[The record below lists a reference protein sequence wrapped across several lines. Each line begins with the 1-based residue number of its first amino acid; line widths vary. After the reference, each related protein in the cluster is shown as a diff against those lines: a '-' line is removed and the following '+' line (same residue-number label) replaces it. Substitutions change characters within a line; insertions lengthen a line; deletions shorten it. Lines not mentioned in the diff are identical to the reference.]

1 MTDLVAMLDA
11 FQFLRPIWLAIIPV
25 MSVLWW
31 RIRRRATARSVPAT
45 GIAPHLAA
53 ALTVGGGDRRRILPI
68 DGVALAVILTGLA
81 AAGPSWSYVPN
92 PLLSQTAPLAVVL
105 KTSESMASTD
115 IAPSRLERAKQKIRD
130 LIAGRSGGRTALI
143 AYAGTA
149 HRVVPLTEDPAV
161 LAPFVAGLS
170 PDVMPAPG
178 GNATAALEIARD
190 VLAGEPVPGGILFVL
205 DTLDPAD
212 LPAFADNER
221 AGGPPVVFLLVNPD
235 AAAREAV
242 EAVPGATVV
251 RLTPD
256 GSDVAEIERRVASA
270 YREALARDDRQ
281 RRDDRGWLLALP
293 AMLLT
298 LLWFRRGWTMRWAA
312 PAAVALFVVL
322 PGPARAEGVIDWF
335 LTADQQ
341 GRLAFDD
348 KDYAAAADRFADP
361 MWRGYALYRNGDY
374 AEAAEV
380 FASQPT
386 AEAAFAQGMAHV
398 KAQAYRDGIRAFE
411 VALERNPEHAAATRN
426 LQITRAIVDYVE
438 RVREQSDTGEEA
450 GIGADDI
457 VFDNESGRGAETTI
471 SGEDAGMQTAEE
483 WMRTVDTRTSDFLR
497 IRFALEAA
505 EPAP

>member
-1 MTDLVAMLDA
+1 MSDLAATLKA
-11 FQFLRPIWLAIIPV
+11 FQFMRPIWLAVIPA
-25 MSVLWW
+25 MLVLWW
-31 RIRRRATARSVPAT
+31 RIRRRAAARSDSGT

-53 ALTVGGGDRRRILPI
+53 ALTVGGSGRHRILPI

-105 KTSESMASTD
+105 KTSESMAATD

-130 LIAGRSGGRTALI
+130 LISARSGGRTALI
-143 AYAGTA
+143 AYAGSA

-161 LAPFVAGLS
+161 LSPFVAGLS

-178 GNATAALEIARD
+178 EDATAALELAQG
-190 VLAGEPVPGGILFVL
+190 VLTSEAVPGAILFVL
-205 DTLDPAD
+205 DSLDAAD
-212 LPAFADNER
+212 LPALAENDRE
-221 AGGPPVVFLLVNPD
+221 GGPPVVFLLVNPS
-235 AAAREAV
+235 AAAREPVA
-242 EAVPGATVV
+242 AVPGAVVV

-256 GSDVAEIERRVASA
+256 GSDVAEIERRIASA
-270 YREALARDDRQ
+270 YREALAHDDRQ
-281 RRDDRGWLLALP
+281 RRDDKGWLLALP

-312 PAAVALFVVL
+312 PAAVALLVVL
-322 PGPARAEGVIDWF
+322 PGPARADGLIDWF
-335 LTADQQ
+335 LTADQR
-341 GRLAFDD
+341 GRLTFED
-348 KDYAAAADRFADP
+348 KDYTAAADRFADP
-361 MWRGYALYRNGDY
+361 MWRGFALYRAGDY
-374 AEAAEV
+374 AEAADV
-380 FASQPT
+380 FARQPT

-411 VALERNPEHAAATRN
+411 VALERDPGHAAATRN
-426 LQITRAIVDYVE
+426 LEITRAIVAYVE

-505 EPAP
+505 EPVP